1 MNDINYSEIGNKI
14 KQKRREL
21 GYSQEELAE
30 LCGISASYIGHIER
44 GSKDVYSYCCF
55 YRSYASPES

>member
-30 LCGISASYIGHIER
+30 ICGISASYIGHR
-44 GSKDVYSYCCF
+44 LLSGCP
-55 YRSYASPES
+55 YAVVK